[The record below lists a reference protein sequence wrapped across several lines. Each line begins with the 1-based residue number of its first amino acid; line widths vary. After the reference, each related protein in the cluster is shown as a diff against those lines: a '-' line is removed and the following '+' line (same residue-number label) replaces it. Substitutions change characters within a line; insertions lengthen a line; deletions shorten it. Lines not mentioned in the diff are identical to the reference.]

1 MARRKPAKKS
11 TARKKTAGRKAARRA
26 PTKTVRRTAARKPAV
41 AAVAADP
48 ASERTFTGLRN
59 FNAVMGVLH
68 LIQGIFM
75 WAISNDTT
83 YPVFTN
89 FLRFDT
95 AARSLVP
102 DPQQA
107 FELRFGP
114 AVAVFLLIS
123 AAAHFYLSTVG
134 YRWYVAKLKSG
145 MNPARFY
152 EYALSSSLMIVLIG
166 MLVGVTDLG
175 ALILL
180 FGINAMMNLFGI
192 MMELHNQTTAK
203 TDWTAFIYGCIAGII
218 PWIVIFVSFYGALGS
233 SDAKPPSFVYAIVP
247 TIFVFFN
254 IFAVNMVLQ
263 YRKVG
268 PWKDYLFGERVYI
281 ILSLLA
287 KTALAWQIW
296 AGTLR
301 P

>member
-1 MARRKPAKKS
+1 MAGK
-11 TARKKTAGRKAARRA
+11 
-26 PTKTVRRTAARKPAV
+26 KTVRKRAAAGKTAKRKAPVRASAATRPA
-41 AAVAADP
+41 AAAAAAASP
-48 ASERTFTGLRN
+48 APERTFAGLRN

-68 LIQGIFM
+68 LVQGVFM

-89 FLRFDT
+89 FLRFD
-95 AARSLVP
+95 AATRSLVP

-123 AAAHFYLSTVG
+123 AAAHFYLATAG

-166 MLVGVTDLG
+166 MLVGVTDLA

-192 MMELHNQTTAK
+192 LMELHNQTTVR

-218 PWIVIFVSFYGALGS
+218 PWIVIFLSFYGALGS
-233 SDAKPPSFVYAIVP
+233 SEAKPPAFVYAIVP

>member
-1 MARRKPAKKS
+1 M
-11 TARKKTAGRKAARRA
+11 ARKKDAKRKVVKRKAVRKAPVRAARRA
-26 PTKTVRRTAARKPAV
+26 AAAAPA
-41 AAVAADP
+41 AAVNAMAAMPAEP
-48 ASERTFTGLRN
+48 ASERTYAGLRT

-68 LIQGIFM
+68 LVQGVFM
-75 WAISNDTT
+75 WAISNDTS

-89 FLRFDT
+89 FLRFD
-95 AARSLVP
+95 AATKSLVP
-102 DPQQA
+102 DPAQA

-123 AAAHFYLSTVG
+123 AAAHFYLATAG
-134 YRWYVAKLKSG
+134 YNGYVARLKRG
-145 MNPARFY
+145 MNPVRFY

-192 MMELHNQTTAK
+192 MMELHNQTTPK
-203 TDWTAFIYGCIAGII
+203 TDWTAFVYGCIAGII
-218 PWIVIFVSFYGALGS
+218 PWIVIFVTFYGALGS
-233 SDAKPPSFVYAIVP
+233 SDAKPPAFVYAIVP

-254 IFAVNMVLQ
+254 IFAVNMFLQ
-263 YRKVG
+263 YKKVG

-296 AGTLR
+296 VGTLR

>member
-1 MARRKPAKKS
+1 MAQKKIAAKV
-11 TARKKTAGRKAARRA
+11 KTKVNVVNR
-26 PTKTVRRTAARKPAV
+26 AV
-41 AAVAADP
+41 ATAPAAADG
-48 ASERTFTGLRN
+48 RTYTGLRR
-59 FNAVMGVLH
+59 FNAVMGFLH
-68 LIQGIFM
+68 LVQGVFM
-75 WAISNDTT
+75 WVISNETT

-95 AARSLVP
+95 ATRSLVP
-102 DPQQA
+102 NPTQA

-123 AAAHFYLSTVG
+123 AVAHFSLATFG
-134 YRWYVAKLKSG
+134 YNWYVAKLKSG

-166 MLVGVTDLG
+166 MLVGVSDLG

-192 MMELHNQTTAK
+192 LMELHNQTTVK
-203 TDWTAFIYGCIAGII
+203 TDWTSFVYGCLAGII
-218 PWIVIFVSFYGALGS
+218 PWIVIFVTFYGALGS
-233 SDAKPPSFVYAIVP
+233 SDAKPPAFVYAIVP
-247 TIFVFFN
+247 TIFVFFM
-254 IFAVNMVLQ
+254 IFAVNMFLQ
-263 YRKVG
+263 YKKVG

-281 ILSLLA
+281 FLSLFA

>member
-1 MARRKPAKKS
+1 MAKKKV
-11 TARKKTAGRKAARRA
+11 TTKAKVKAVQRA
-26 PTKTVRRTAARKPAV
+26 VVAAPV
-41 AAVAADP
+41 AAVPAA
-48 ASERTFTGLRN
+48 AAERTFTGLRW

-68 LIQGIFM
+68 LIQGVFM
-75 WAISNDTT
+75 WVISNETT

-95 AARSLVP
+95 ATRSLVP
-102 DPQQA
+102 NPTQVYD
-107 FELRFGP
+107 LRFGP
-114 AVAVFLLIS
+114 AVAVFLLLS
-123 AAAHFYLSTVG
+123 AVAHFALATFG
-134 YRWYVAKLKSG
+134 YNWYVAKLKSG

-192 MMELHNQTTAK
+192 MMELHNQTTAR
-203 TDWTAFIYGCIAGII
+203 TDWTAFIYGCIAGIV
-218 PWIVIFVSFYGALGS
+218 PWIVIIASFYGALGS
-233 SDAKPPSFVYAIVP
+233 SDAKPPAFVYAIVP
-247 TIFVFFN
+247 ILFVFFN
-254 IFAVNMVLQ
+254 IFAINMFLQ
-263 YRKVG
+263 YKKVG

-287 KTALAWQIW
+287 KTTLAWQIW